1 MSESDYRKAV
11 LQAYETKK
19 AAGLLSAE
27 LLSPTPG
34 NIKTEVLNVCEQ
46 RFSTKDEKTLRSF
59 YGAKDNKAAYYKAID
74 TTTADKFRPLEKV
87 LKKGTLN
94 TALRNIDLLAW
105 LIDFKPRPFDYTL
118 GPIETPD
125 DIEVS
130 VIEPPM
136 KVNTVRP
143 VLDMSRSKT
152 KKQNS
157 IALLVAGLTLVIGL
171 GTYLFFKD
179 QTKHYTGKEGCMIWS
194 DDHYELVDCNDHA
207 SGQALYPVKHE
218 LVDHF
223 KKITDPKTLTLASVG
238 KVWYAKYNGNVE
250 FFTDSGP
257 YPLDTNRRV
266 LPMSVHILQKYVFH
280 VTN

>member
-1 MSESDYRKAV
+1 MSESEYRKAV

-46 RFSTKDEKTLRSF
+46 RFNSKDEKTLRSF
-59 YGAKDNKAAYYKAID
+59 YGTKDNKAAYYKAID

-130 VIEPPM
+130 VIEPPT
-136 KVNTVRP
+136 KVNTGRP
-143 VLDMSRSKT
+143 AFDMSRLKT
-152 KKQNS
+152 KKQNP
-157 IALLVAGLTLVIGL
+157 IVLLVAGLTLVIGL
-171 GTYLFFKD
+171 GAYLLFKD
-179 QTKHYTGKEGCMIWS
+179 QSKHYTGKEGCMIWN
-194 DDHYELVDCNDHA
+194 DDRYEPIECHDQSSAVTHYPIDH
-207 SGQALYPVKHE
+207 H

-223 KKITDPKTLTLASVG
+223 KRIRRQDTLTYRSIG
-238 KVWYAKYNGNVE
+238 KVWYSNYKGRME

-257 YPLDTNRRV
+257 NPLDTNFRV
-266 LPMSVHILQKYVFH
+266 LPMTTHIFEKYVLH
-280 VTN
+280 IKN